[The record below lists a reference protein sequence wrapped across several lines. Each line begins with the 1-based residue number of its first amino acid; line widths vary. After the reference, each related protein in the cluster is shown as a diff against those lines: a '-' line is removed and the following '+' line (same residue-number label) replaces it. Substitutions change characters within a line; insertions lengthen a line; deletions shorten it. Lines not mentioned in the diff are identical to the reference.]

1 MIPMNDFRAEPDELL
16 QQELSACERVL
27 RSGWYILGNEVCAF
41 EACWAKACGS
51 SFAIGTGNGM
61 DAIEI
66 GLRAMDIGCR
76 DEVITTPMTAFA
88 TVLAILRA
96 GATPVLADIDP
107 GTGLLD
113 PASVQRCLT
122 VRTKAVLLVHLYGQ
136 IRDMET
142 WQELCNS
149 AGIALLEDCAQAHLA
164 QWNGK
169 VAGTFGAFGAYS
181 FYPTKNLGGIGDG
194 GAILTGSEE
203 IAKRA
208 AILRNYGQA
217 ERYHHPVLG
226 INSRLDEIQAAL
238 LSVRLGWLEA
248 FTARRREIARAYN
261 ERISN
266 RLIEI
271 LEIPKE
277 RENHVY
283 YLYVIKCAERQ
294 RLIAYLADNGV
305 ASLIHYPVP
314 VNRQEPCRDMRTD
327 PAGLDNAEAYASRC
341 LSIPCHPQMSAAQ
354 IETVIKKLNEFY

>member
-1 MIPMNDFRAEPDELL
+1 MNDFRAEPDELL

-27 RSGWYILGNEVCAF
+27 RSGWYILGNEVRAF
-41 EACWAKACGS
+41 EARWAKACGS
-51 SFAIGTGNGM
+51 SFAVGTGNGM

-66 GLRAMDIGCR
+66 GLRALDIGFD

-88 TVLAILRA
+88 TVLAVLRA

-113 PASVQRCLT
+113 PASVKRCIT
-122 VRTKAVLLVHLYGQ
+122 VRTKAVLLVHLYGH
-136 IRDMET
+136 IRDMDT
-142 WQELCNS
+142 WQQLCDA
-149 AGIALLEDCAQAHLA
+149 AGIALLEDCAQAHLS

-169 VAGTFGAFGAYS
+169 IAGTFGAFGAYS

-194 GAILTGSEE
+194 GAIITESEE
-203 IAKRA
+203 VAKRA

-238 LSVRLGWLEA
+238 LSVRLGWLET
-248 FTARRREIARAYN
+248 FTARRREIARSYN

-266 RLIEI
+266 RLIQK
-271 LEIPKE
+271 LEMPKK

-283 YLYVIKCAERQ
+283 HHYVITCAERQ

-314 VNRQEPCRDMRTD
+314 VNRQEPGREIRTD
-327 PAGLDNAEAYASRC
+327 PVGLDNTEAYASRC
-341 LSIPCHPQMSAAQ
+341 LSIPCHPQMTDAH
-354 IETVIKKLNEFY
+354 IEAVIKNLNEFY